1 MHPIVERHLGDSA
14 VINHNAAF
22 EKTVVKIQCGNQAA
36 LTRTEKGLIK
46 IFLLDEDEED
56 NDSESVVQN
65 DGAAQR

>member
-1 MHPIVERHLGDSA
+1 M
-14 VINHNAAF
+14 
-22 EKTVVKIQCGNQAA
+22 KIQCGNEAA
-36 LTRTEKGLIK
+36 LTRTEKDQNK